1 MCAMSLPADERPLI
15 GAQPTA
21 LRVSFC
27 GEDFTV
33 EPGASLTLGREGD
46 VVIDDNPF
54 LHRRFLEI
62 FVLEGMWWVSNVGS
76 HLTAT
81 IADPT
86 GGLNAWLP
94 PGSRMPIVFRD
105 TTVWFS
111 AGPTTYE
118 FDIRYERGIFA
129 PPAMVEAASGDIT
142 VGRVAFTPDQR
153 LLVVALCEPALRKGE
168 LGGSSIPQSSDAA
181 ARLGWALTRFNRKLD
196 NVCQKL
202 DSAGVRGLHGSSEK
216 LASSRRA
223 RLVEYALASR
233 LVTRDDLA
241 LLPPLNPRP
250 NASR

>member
-1 MCAMSLPADERPLI
+1 VDDMTDRSRPLAI
-15 GAQPTA
+15 T
-21 LRVSFC
+21 VSFC
-27 GEDFTV
+27 GEDFVV
-33 EPGASLTLGREGD
+33 EPGDTLTLGREGD

-62 FVLEGMWWVSNVGS
+62 LLLDGMWWVSNVGS

-81 IADPT
+81 VADPT
-86 GGLNAWLP
+86 GGLNAWLA

-118 FDIRYERGIFA
+118 FDIRYERGVFA
-129 PPAMVEAASGDIT
+129 PPAMAEAESGTAT

-153 LLVVALCEPALRKGE
+153 LLVVSLCEPALRRGE

-181 ARLGWALTRFNRKLD
+181 ARLGWTLTRFNRKLD

-202 DSAGVRGLHGSSEK
+202 SDAGVRGLHGSSDK

-233 LVTRDDLA
+233 LVTKDDLA
-241 LLPPLNPRP
+241 LLPQLNPRP
-250 NASR
+250 GAVR

>member
-1 MCAMSLPADERPLI
+1 M
-15 GAQPTA
+15 GAAPIV
-21 LRVSFC
+21 VSFC

-33 EPGASLTLGREGD
+33 QPGDVLTLGREGD

-62 FVLEGMWWVSNVGS
+62 SLVDRMWWVSNVGN

-81 IADPT
+81 VADAS
-86 GGLNAWLP
+86 GGLNAWLA
-94 PGSRMPIVFRD
+94 PGARMPIVFRD
-105 TTVWFS
+105 TVVWFS

-118 FDIRYERGIFA
+118 FDIHYESGVFA
-129 PPAMVEAASGDIT
+129 PPATVEASSGAVT
-142 VGRVAFTPDQR
+142 VGRVTFTPDQR
-153 LLVVALCEPALRKGE
+153 LLVVALCEPALRKGQ
-168 LGGSSIPQSSDAA
+168 LGGSLVPPSSEAA

-202 DSAGVRGLHGSSEK
+202 TAAGVRGLHGSSDR

-233 LVTRDDLA
+233 LVTKDDLA
-241 LLPPLNPRP
+241 LLPPLSPQP
-250 NASR
+250 GKSR

>member
-1 MCAMSLPADERPLI
+1 MRDMSADLSAPAHPRPDPAPI
-15 GAQPTA
+15 V
-21 LRVSFC
+21 VSF
-27 GEDFTV
+27 GGV
-33 EPGASLTLGREGD
+33 LTLGREGD

-62 FVLEGMWWVSNVGS
+62 ALVDGMWWVSNVGN

-81 IADPT
+81 VADPT
-86 GGLNAWLP
+86 GGLNAWLA

-118 FDIRYERGIFA
+118 FDIHYESGVFA
-129 PPAMVEAASGDIT
+129 PPATVEATSGAVT
-142 VGRVAFTPDQR
+142 VGRVTFTPDQR
-153 LLVVALCEPALRKGE
+153 LLVVSLCEPALRKGE

-202 DSAGVRGLHGSSEK
+202 TAAGVRGLHGSSDK

-233 LVTRDDLA
+233 LVTKDDLA
-241 LLPPLNPRP
+241 LLPPLGPR
-250 NASR
+250 AGAAR